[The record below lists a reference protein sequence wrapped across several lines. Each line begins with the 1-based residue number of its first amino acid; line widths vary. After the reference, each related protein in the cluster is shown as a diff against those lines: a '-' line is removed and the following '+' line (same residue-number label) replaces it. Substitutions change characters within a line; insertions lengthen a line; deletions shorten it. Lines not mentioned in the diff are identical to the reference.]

1 MIGKHAAAAEQ
12 AIARTDW
19 YEPDYVEKAAHAVAA
34 RMLRVFAD
42 ILDADTAE
50 SAIPA
55 TVRVELGEDDTETLR
70 RLRRLVRMNGGVL

>member
-1 MIGKHAAAAEQ
+1 MTGKHAAAAEQ

-34 RMLRVFAD
+34 RMLRAFAD
-42 ILDADTAE
+42 ILDADTAG

-55 TVRVELGEDDTETLR
+55 TVRVELDADDAHLLG
-70 RLRRLVRMNGGVL
+70 RLRRAVAKGDLL